1 MMQNKL
7 EGSRVLAI
15 TDGNQER
22 HLEFIDTYEQN
33 ESTLKLK
40 YYMWLSRFFIFLAF
54 LSLSLFF
61 SASLALFR
69 LAPQVTVKPFL
80 IIAPDK
86 SDGMVRAENV
96 GINMPSRDHLM
107 EMYIKQYVELR
118 NTIINAEIE
127 MRNRWFPGGMVNF
140 LSAPGIFDDFSIYRE
155 SVWNSVVGKGV
166 VQEVEIVSTQRV
178 GGQHSPVWK
187 IDFKTYMLEPRDK
200 DGSTLETL
208 MTVRYWTASITA
220 VFIKERMFSG
230 MRLINPLGFTVLR
243 YSQTQVEGL

>member
-1 MMQNKL
+1 MVENKL
-7 EGSRVLAI
+7 EGSRILAI
-15 TDGNQER
+15 TDGNKEH
-22 HLEFIDTYEQN
+22 HLEFIDSLEKT

-40 YYMWLSRFFIFLAF
+40 YYMWLSRFFIFLAT
-54 LSLSLFF
+54 LSLMLLW

-80 IIAPDK
+80 VISQDK
-86 SDGMVRAENV
+86 SEGIVRAESMGV
-96 GINMPSRDHLM
+96 NMPSRDKLT

-118 NTIINAEIE
+118 NEIINDEIE
-127 MRNRWFPGGMVNF
+127 MRSRWLPGGMVNF
-140 LSAPGIFDDFSIYRE
+140 LSAPVIFNAFSEYRDKI
-155 SVWNSVVGKGV
+155 WNSVIGKGV

-187 IDFKTYMLEPRDK
+187 IDFKTYMLEPKDK
-200 DGSTLETL
+200 DGSTLEML
-208 MTVRYWTASITA
+208 MTVKYWTASVTA

>member
-1 MMQNKL
+1 MAENKL
-7 EGSRVLAI
+7 EGSRILAI
-15 TDGNQER
+15 TDGNKER
-22 HLEFIDTYEQN
+22 HLEFIETYEQN

-40 YYMWLSRFFIFLAF
+40 YYMWLSRFFIFLAI
-54 LSLSLFF
+54 LSLSLFW

-80 IIAPDK
+80 IISQDR
-86 SDGMVRAENV
+86 SSEIVRAESMGV
-96 GINMPSRDHLM
+96 NMPSRDKLVD
-107 EMYIKQYVELR
+107 MYIRQYIELR
-118 NTIINAEIE
+118 NTIINEEIE
-127 MRNRWFPGGMVNF
+127 MRNRWLAGGIVNF
-140 LSAPGIFDDFSIYRE
+140 LSSPSVFNDFSAYRDGLWE
-155 SVWNSVVGKGV
+155 NVIGKGI
-166 VQEVEIVSTQRV
+166 VQDTEIISVQRI

-187 IDFKTYMLEPRDK
+187 VDFKTYMLNAK
-200 DGSTLETL
+200 DYNSASQDLM